1 MFRGARNVIRK
12 RSGKNVES
20 LRREV
25 TPIMP
30 FASQHGVTASRQCGR
45 HSEEGVIRMGAT
57 SEQATLLRQ
66 QWASSP
72 RWTGIKREYT
82 AQDVI
87 RLRSSVAAS
96 ATLARRDAGRLWNLL
111 RSQAAVRLPLL
122 GADQAAGPA
131 QASLAPVV
139 ADAEAGSGADAFGQ
153 MTALLEA
160 GAAGVHFEDQLPGG
174 GRGGKVLIPTGQHI
188 KTLTAARL
196 AADVLDV
203 PALLI
208 ARTGANAAGWLTSDT
223 DERDHEFLTG
233 ERAADGAHRVRPG
246 LYACVTRGLAFAP
259 YADLLCLETP
269 APDLAA
275 ARAFANIIHSQHPDK
290 LLAYHCPPSGGPDDW
305 SAAKFQREL
314 AALGYRLQ
322 LTAPAAA
329 GARHEPV
336 LELVR

>member
-1 MFRGARNVIRK
+1 MSAN
-12 RSGKNVES
+12 
-20 LRREV
+20 
-25 TPIMP
+25 
-30 FASQHGVTASRQCGR
+30 
-45 HSEEGVIRMGAT
+45 

-66 QWASSP
+66 QWASGP
-72 RWTGIKREYT
+72 RWTGIKRDYT

-87 RLRSSVAAS
+87 RLRSSAAAS
-96 ATLARRDAGRLWNLL
+96 GTLARRGADRLWNLL
-111 RSQAAVRLPLL
+111 RTQAAVRLPLL
-122 GADQAAGPA
+122 ADEAAGPSES
-131 QASLAPVV
+131 SLAPVV
-139 ADAEAGSGADAFGQ
+139 ADAEAGTGADAFGQ
-153 MTALLEA
+153 MTALLQA

-174 GRGGKVLIPTGQHI
+174 GRGGKVLIPTGEHI
-188 KTLTAARL
+188 RTLTAARL

-208 ARTGANAAGWLTSDT
+208 ARTGAHAAGWLTSDA

-290 LLAYHCPPSGGPDDW
+290 LLAYHCQTSSGWQAGPDDW
-305 SAAKFQREL
+305 STAKFQREL

-322 LTAPAAA
+322 LTTPA
-329 GARHEPV
+329 GAGALNEPV